1 MKRRMLIL
9 LAAALAL
16 ILAAALGASAQEYR
30 TITPDEALKR
40 LEEGAEG
47 YFVDV
52 RTQEEY
58 DEAHIPG
65 AWLMPLD
72 EITAGSEDLPE
83 EKDLEMYVYCRSGV
97 RSREASQKL
106 IELGYTQV
114 YDMGGIVDWPY
125 ETVSTEDEQAGAAF
139 LGRFTAQDLDGNK
152 VNQSVFAGYDLTIIN
167 VWATY
172 CPPCLEEMPDLG
184 KLSEEYKD
192 KGVQVLGLVSDVLDY
207 DGNLMPE
214 QVDLAKEIA
223 AQTGAAYTHLVPS
236 DDLINTLLWQVS
248 VVPTTIFVD
257 SQGNLVGQAYMG
269 ALSYEEW
276 VQAIKHNLSLL

>member
-9 LAAALAL
+9 LSAVLAL
-16 ILAAALGASAQEYR
+16 LLAALGASAEEIK

-40 LEEGAEG
+40 LEEGAAG

-72 EITAGSEDLPE
+72 EIAAGSENLPGD
-83 EKDLEMYVYCRSGV
+83 KDLELYVYCRSGV

-106 IELGYTQV
+106 IDLGYTGV
-114 YDMGGIVDWPY
+114 YDMGGIIDWPY
-125 ETVSTEDEQAGAAF
+125 ETVSTEAEQAGAAF
-139 LGRFTAQDLDGNK
+139 LGRFTAQDLQGNG
-152 VNQSVFAGYDLTIIN
+152 VNQSIFADYDLTIVN

-192 KGVQVLGLVSDVLDY
+192 KGVQVLGIVSDVMDY
-207 DGNLMPE
+207 DGNLLPE
-214 QVDLAKEIA
+214 QVELAKEIA
-223 AQTGAAYTHLVPS
+223 AQTGAAYTHLLPS

-257 SQGNLVGQAYMG
+257 SHGNLVGQAYMG

-276 VQAIKHNLSLL
+276 VQAINHNLSLL